1 MSDEHFQR
9 EARYQASLSIA
20 KAMLRQGLIS
30 RYEFEKIEGF
40 LLDKYRPVLGSLFAH
55 GR

>member
-1 MSDEHFQR
+1 MSDESFLR

-30 RYEFEKIEGF
+30 REEFGKIDDF
-40 LLDKYRPVLGSLFAH
+40 LLEKYRPPLGTLFAH

>member
-20 KAMLRQGLIS
+20 KALLRQGLIS
-30 RYEFEKIEGF
+30 QDEYKTVDAF